1 MIAIINHLTE
11 NNIEKQARIRQHL
24 VYNVMHKYCNEFW
37 IYRLLKKLKLR

>member
-24 VYNVMHKYCNEFW
+24 VYNVMDKYCNEFW
-37 IYRLLKKLKLR
+37 IYRLFKKLKLR

>member
-1 MIAIINHLTE
+1 MIVVINHLTK

-24 VYNVMHKYCNEFW
+24 VYNVMEEYCKEFW